1 MKNTVTFYI
10 LLTLKDLQFL
20 AENSFTKLPFNEIP
34 VAFKKEELIQYA
46 EKVND
51 DTNGIFI
58 TAKVEC
64 NTDRFN
70 DYKVS
75 SLDESLTEFE
85 GFSKVMTERINY
97 SLLDKVKL
105 DDVFGKNIEEPDHS
119 EIKTI
124 IEDEMYFSER
134 RMEIFLETHS
144 REIILPDFFKEDAE
158 EKQEPRDFSDEEVR
172 QQIKKTLA
180 EEEISLKKIKE
191 KTRTLNTVEEAVD
204 YLVREDLSPKA
215 ISQIKNISYAARLDH
230 LKGDFGFHF
239 GFGMYLRNIFF
250 HRNNNQE
257 LYKDLEKYQTHVLFN
272 HGEFGEGIIYDA
284 LWRKLNDCKT
294 TKENIKRISDIR
306 EQLKTETDAD
316 FFWISEIKIRMLS
329 YNFRNEEIEKYLDLE
344 SKSDHDKDNFYEYYY
359 QQKAVLAKLND
370 EERKTFETLKQ
381 DYFSIRKIMDKLT
394 NTR

>member
-1 MKNTVTFYI
+1 MKNPVTYYI

-34 VAFKKEELIQYA
+34 FSFKREEIVQFA
-46 EKVND
+46 EKVKGN
-51 DTNGIFI
+51 TNGIFI

-70 DYKVS
+70 DHKIF
-75 SLDESLTEFE
+75 SLAKSPTESE
-85 GFSKVMTERINY
+85 GFSQVMTERTNSSI
-97 SLLDKVKL
+97 LDKVKL
-105 DDVFGKNIEEPDHS
+105 DDVFGENIEETEHS
-119 EIKTI
+119 GIKRI
-124 IEDEMYFSER
+124 IEDEMYFFKR

-144 REIILPDFFKEDAE
+144 REIILPDFFKADAE
-158 EKQEPRDFSDEEVR
+158 EKQESKDFSDEEIR
-172 QQIKKTLA
+172 QQIEKTLA
-180 EEEISLKKIKE
+180 EEEISLKKIKNQI
-191 KTRTLNTVEEAVD
+191 RTLNTVEEAVD
-204 YLVREDLSPKA
+204 YLIREDLSPKA
-215 ISQIKNISYAARLDH
+215 IGQIKDISYAARLDH

-239 GFGMYLRNIFF
+239 GFGMYLRNLFF
-250 HRNNNQE
+250 HGNNNQE

-294 TKENIKRISDIR
+294 TKENIKKISEIR

-329 YNFRNEEIEKYLDLE
+329 YNFRNEEIEKYLDLK

-381 DYFSIRKIMDKLT
+381 DYFNVRKIMDKLT

>member
-64 NTDRFN
+64 NMDRFN

-250 HRNNNQE
+250 HGNNNQE

-329 YNFRNEEIEKYLDLE
+329 YNFRN
-344 SKSDHDKDNFYEYYY
+344 
-359 QQKAVLAKLND
+359 
-370 EERKTFETLKQ
+370 
-381 DYFSIRKIMDKLT
+381 
-394 NTR
+394 